1 MDVLYYTAKFDMD
14 LALSTCTWQRTKVGL
29 GLALQS
35 LLQPLKIVQSSF
47 TIIYK
52 VPYVPT
58 NQQHVSK
65 TRKKRNRAEQ
75 LISCKDITLLMKLV
89 EWMLHHLSE
98 KAVLGGISQWLSIIS
113 PVWILMTPRMK
124 FFSSEKSDFPG
135 TSPK

>member
-1 MDVLYYTAKFDMD
+1 M
-14 LALSTCTWQRTKVGL
+14 GL

-98 KAVLGGISQWLSIIS
+98 KAVLGGISQ
-113 PVWILMTPRMK
+113 
-124 FFSSEKSDFPG
+124 
-135 TSPK
+135 